1 MASFAVNLFDATIA
15 AGTPLLIACLGE
27 IITERSG
34 NLNVGIEGM
43 MLVGA
48 LSGFATTA
56 VTGSPLLGFAVGI
69 LGGMA
74 LSSLHAFLTVSL
86 KADQIISGLMLT
98 LLGISLTTYYGQPW
112 TTASI
117 TGFQKFSLPVIGSA
131 LTSTPIGRVLF
142 YNTFPTYLSFLLV
155 PAVWYFLNHTNL
167 GLEIKSV
174 GEDPETA
181 DTVGISVTR
190 TRYIAIL
197 LGGALCGAA
206 GAHLSLAF
214 SNLWVS
220 GMVAGRGWIA
230 LALVIVVQWRPIR
243 ALIGAYVFGF
253 IDVLQLRTQGIDFV
267 ALVPGTQLDGV
278 VSFLANPT
286 IMGTYPFIAT
296 IVVLTVVSAYSI
308 NEEIGAPSAYLE
320 PYIRS

>member
-1 MASFAVNLFDATIA
+1 M
-15 AGTPLLIACLGE
+15 
-27 IITERSG
+27 
-34 NLNVGIEGM
+34 GIEGM

-48 LSGFATTA
+48 LAGFATTA
-56 VTGSPLLGFAVGI
+56 MTGSPLLGFAAGI
-69 LGGMA
+69 AGGTA
-74 LSSLHAFLTVSL
+74 LSAIHAFLTVSL

-98 LLGISLTTYYGQPW
+98 LLGISATTYYGTPW

-117 TGFQKFSLPVIGSA
+117 TGFRKFSLPIVGPY
-131 LTSTPIGRVLF
+131 LTATPIGQVLF
-142 YNTFPTYLSFLLV
+142 HNTLPTFLSFLLV

-167 GLEIKSV
+167 GLVIKAV

-181 DTVGISVTR
+181 DTAGISVTR
-190 TRYIAIL
+190 TRYIAVL
-197 LGGALCGAA
+197 LGGAFSGAA

-230 LALVIVVQWRPIR
+230 LALVIVVQWRPVR
-243 ALIGAYVFGF
+243 ALVGAYAFGF

-267 ALVPGTQLDGV
+267 ALVPGSQFDGLV
-278 VSFLANPT
+278 AFLANPT
-286 IMGTYPFIAT
+286 IMGTYPFVAT
-296 IVVLTVVSAYSI
+296 ILVLTAVSAYSL
-308 NEEIGAPSAYLE
+308 NEEIGAPGAYLE